1 MTETKQGHRH
11 HRGEQGPSLPAG
23 ERALAV
29 FGLLTVS
36 ALVLLRLASCFLE
49 AVPPVGLVADAA
61 PSAQPLQGPDASHPL
76 GTDQLGRDLLGRMVV
91 SVEAFFVPGL
101 FACLVALLLS
111 LPAGAL
117 VGFRFHSLLARGVRG
132 VLTTIAAWPRL
143 VLVVVGVAMFTAM
156 VPDPAAWEG
165 LRLYVLA
172 ALVGLSFVPELAG
185 ALSERVQALQREQFI
200 EACRAHG
207 IGERAILLR
216 HILWAN
222 CRHLVLRQACLLFGV
237 FILVETSLS
246 YLGDYGVPPPRPS
259 WGNILAGMKNS
270 VLHTRLMLIDPEP
283 STLAAI
289 SPWQAAIQE
298 GGLLGVLAPSLA
310 IVLAVG
316 GVLALAEFLAR
327 RDAA

>member
-1 MTETKQGHRH
+1 MTATMQGHRR
-11 HRGEQGPSLPAG
+11 HRDGRDSLRAG
-23 ERALAV
+23 DRALAT
-29 FGLLTVS
+29 FGLLTVTV
-36 ALVLLRLASCFLE
+36 LVGLRLASCFLE
-49 AVPPVGLVADAA
+49 AVPPVGLVDNAG
-61 PSAQPLQGPDASHPL
+61 PSAEPLQGPDALHLL
-76 GTDQLGRDLLGRMVV
+76 GTDQLGRDLLVRIVV

-111 LPAGAL
+111 LPSGAL
-117 VGFRFHSLLARGVRG
+117 VGFRFATPLARAVTG
-132 VLTTIAAWPRL
+132 VLTTVAAWPRL
-143 VLVVVGVAMFTAM
+143 VLVVVGVAIFTAL

-185 ALSERVQALQREQFI
+185 ALAERIQALQREQFI

-207 IGERAILLR
+207 IAERDILLR

-259 WGNILAGMKNS
+259 WGNILAGMKSS
-270 VLHTRLMLIDPEP
+270 VLRSRTLLVPESWSP
-283 STLAAI
+283 AALVE
-289 SPWQAAIQE
+289 SLGAAIQD
-298 GGLLGVLAPSLA
+298 GSL
-310 IVLAVG
+310 LAVLVPAFAITASIG
-316 GVLALAEFLAR
+316 GVLALAGFLAR
-327 RDAA
+327 RDTP